1 MRRRHL
7 RVLVVG
13 REVLAPAVEAEVH
26 HRDLPVVVAHEDG
39 AVVAD
44 PGVVERDGEEVD
56 RGRRRRP
63 RACAAAVQAEQLAG
77 LGLLRRVD
85 DHGDRLEAGDA
96 ASHLGP
102 LAPRVVH
109 ERAEQV
115 LAARPRQQR
124 ALVRR
129 EARREAEA
137 VRAAGWT

>member
-1 MRRRHL
+1 M
-7 RVLVVG
+7 
-13 REVLAPAVEAEVH
+13 
-26 HRDLPVVVAHEDG
+26 
-39 AVVAD
+39 
-44 PGVVERDGEEVD
+44 
-56 RGRRRRP
+56 GRRSIAPPASTAGR
-63 RACAAAVQAEQLAG
+63 AVQAEQLAS

-102 LAPRVVH
+102 LLARVVH

-137 VRAAGWT
+137 VGARGGRCGGARSGRGLRHGDLRS